1 MIARFDGS
9 ATGPPPARRT
19 ARPRLGLDAYSLR
32 SSNWDACTTLD
43 YCAGLGAEVVHFSE
57 PRFLG
62 SLDDANLD
70 RARARADDLGL
81 ELEVGMGSICPS
93 STMFR
98 GEEGTAIEQIT
109 RMLFVAKRM
118 RSPIVRCYLGSFE
131 DRGPELQV
139 HVEEAIATCRAVE
152 AIAVELGV
160 MIAIE
165 NHAGDL
171 LSAELCDLIERAG
184 PHFVGALFDA
194 GNAAWTLEEPL
205 AALERLAPFV
215 LTSGIRDSRAWET
228 DVGAMIEWVPL
239 GEGDARIEELARRY
253 AALCPGKPFSLEIIL
268 HPPLALPFREPDFRE
283 RYREVPEWVLEKFRE
298 WVHAATM
305 RHGRSEGSRLAG
317 PAAAGTADQERAAVE
332 AAMAYA
338 RTVLGLGRDAAPAL
352 ISTQG
357 PAASL
362 PSHLQ

>member
-1 MIARFDGS
+1 MARSDGS
-9 ATGPPPARRT
+9 AAGPPPARHT

-32 SSNWDACTTLD
+32 SSNWDACTTLA
-43 YCAGLGAEVVHFSE
+43 YCASLGAEVVHFSE

-70 RARARADDLGL
+70 RVRARADAL
-81 ELEVGMGSICPS
+81 ELELEIGMGSICPTS
-93 STMFR
+93 SMFR
-98 GEEGTAIEQIT
+98 GESGTAVEQLT

-118 RSPIVRCYLGSFE
+118 RSPIVRCYVGSFE
-131 DRGPELQV
+131 DRGPGLRA

-152 AIAVELGV
+152 AIAVELDV

-171 LSAELCDLIERAG
+171 LSGELCDLIRRAG

-215 LTSGIRDSRAWET
+215 LASGIRDSRVWET
-228 DVGAMIEWVPL
+228 DEGAMLEWVPL

-253 AALCPGKPFSLEIIL
+253 AVLCPGKPFSLEIIL
-268 HPPLALPFREPDFRE
+268 YSPLALPFREPGFRD
-283 RYREVPEWVLEKFRE
+283 RYRDIPELVLDHFLAWVT
-298 WVHAATM
+298 AATI
-305 RHGRSEGSRLAG
+305 RHGPGTGSRLAG
-317 PAAAGTADQERAAVE
+317 PGAAGAADQERAAVE

-338 RTVLGLGRDAAPAL
+338 RTVLGLGRDAAPGLA
-352 ISTQG
+352 STQG
-357 PAASL
+357 PASSLASH
-362 PSHLQ
+362 PR